1 MESQPPILT
10 DVTEA
15 LDEYL
20 KLKLKYQEQ
29 QNKNKK
35 KITSNTTLSNREKR
49 MEYLKLK
56 PKCINCG
63 NPGGTIFKN
72 SYFPDTDKEEAHRQ
86 YSATCGVLVNPCVL
100 NIKIKV
106 GNVEMLPDLLN
117 TIEDEIKDTKNQ
129 IIEYKNKLLFG
140 YLTAENVLVKFDEL
154 KETISNYTSL
164 YESYLDH
171 YNKVV
176 DNDETKAIINKH
188 ITESYILI
196 EKIKECIIKMNEQ
209 KNDKFAK
216 DAVEIYIQQLVPTLD
231 TISDLKFVENVVWYD
246 DDFKTYHLI
255 QKKYNTQSLSYNSFN
270 NVVSAF
276 DVGRVIAPTSV
287 KGDAVIKDALVKDSG
302 VKDPDL
308 NLSIEN
314 PSRVIPTATARPVIS
329 TEDILPETPTYAEN
343 NAIWKNPEYIKI
355 WDGMPLKLK
364 TLLLTDHEWLED
376 FMFNCVKNRANSKP
390 CEFSAP
396 KDLKVPPVQ
405 LANGSQ
411 DFGVKI
417 YNELYEK
424 LPASTKETYLTLYNE
439 KDGVK
444 NYGMLI
450 NALNNLV
457 KKEVDF
463 DRGYF

>member
-35 KITSNTTLSNREKR
+35 KITSNTTLSKREKR

-63 NPGGTIFKN
+63 NPGGTTFKN

-117 TIEDEIKDTKNQ
+117 TIQDEIKDTKNK

-176 DNDETKAIINKH
+176 DNDETKANINKH

-216 DAVEIYIQQLVPTLD
+216 DAVEIYIEQLVPTLD

-246 DDFKTYHLI
+246 DDFKSYHLI

-276 DVGRVIAPTSV
+276 DVGRVIPPTSV
-287 KGDAVIKDALVKDSG
+287 KGDAVVKDS
-302 VKDPDL
+302 VV
-308 NLSIEN
+308 NLSIEK
-314 PSRVIPTATARPVIS
+314 PSRVIPSATARLAIS
-329 TEDILPETPTYAEN
+329 TEDILPEIPTYSEN
-343 NAIWKNPEYIKI
+343 NASWKNPAYIKI
-355 WDGMPLKLK
+355 WDRMPLKFK
-364 TLLLTDHEWLED
+364 TLLLTDHKWLEY
-376 FMFNCVKNRANSKP
+376 FMFNCVKNIANSKP
-390 CEFSAP
+390 CDFSAP
-396 KDLKVPPVQ
+396 VSLKVPPIQ

-450 NALNNLV
+450 NAMNNLV

>member
-35 KITSNTTLSNREKR
+35 KIINNPTLSKREKR

-117 TIEDEIKDTKNQ
+117 TIQDENKYTKNQ

-154 KETISNYTSL
+154 KETISHYTSL

-176 DNDETKAIINKH
+176 DNDETKANISKH

-276 DVGRVIAPTSV
+276 DVGRVIPQTSV
-287 KGDAVIKDALVKDSG
+287 KGTAVVKESHLKDSG
-302 VKDPDL
+302 V
-308 NLSIEN
+308 NLSVEK
-314 PSRVIPTATARPVIS
+314 PSIVIPSASALPAIS
-329 TEDILPETPTYAEN
+329 TADILLETPTYAEN
-343 NAIWKNPEYIKI
+343 NASWKNPSYIKI

-364 TLLLTDHEWLED
+364 TLLLTDHKWLED

-390 CEFSAP
+390 CDFSAP
-396 KDLKVPPVQ
+396 KNLKVPPVQ

-444 NYGMLI
+444 NYSMLI
-450 NALNNLV
+450 NAMNNLV

>member
-1 MESQPPILT
+1 M
-10 DVTEA
+10 
-15 LDEYL
+15 
-20 KLKLKYQEQ
+20 
-29 QNKNKK
+29 
-35 KITSNTTLSNREKR
+35 
-49 MEYLKLK
+49 
-56 PKCINCG
+56 
-63 NPGGTIFKN
+63 
-72 SYFPDTDKEEAHRQ
+72 
-86 YSATCGVLVNPCVL
+86 
-100 NIKIKV
+100 
-106 GNVEMLPDLLN
+106 
-117 TIEDEIKDTKNQ
+117 
-129 IIEYKNKLLFG
+129 
-140 YLTAENVLVKFDEL
+140 TAENVLVKFDEL

-176 DNDETKAIINKH
+176 DNDETKANINKH

-216 DAVEIYIQQLVPTLD
+216 DSVEIYIEQLVPTLD

-255 QKKYNTQSLSYNSFN
+255 QKKYNTHSLSYNSFN
-270 NVVSAF
+270 NVVSVF
-276 DVGRVIAPTSV
+276 DVGRVIPPTSV
-287 KGDAVIKDALVKDSG
+287 RGDELVK
-302 VKDPDL
+302 VPVV
-308 NLSIEN
+308 NLSIEK
-314 PSRVIPTATARPVIS
+314 PSRVIPSSATRQSIS
-329 TEDILPETPTYAEN
+329 VADILPETPTYAEN
-343 NAIWKNPEYIKI
+343 NASWKNPSYIKI

-364 TLLLTDHEWLED
+364 TLLLTDHKWLED
-376 FMFNCVKNRANSKP
+376 FMFNCVKNIANSKP
-390 CEFSAP
+390 CDFSAP
-396 KDLKVPPVQ
+396 KNLKVPPVQ

-450 NALNNLV
+450 NAMNNLV